1 MDHTDIVLILCTAPP
16 GEAEEIARRVI
27 EEQLAACVNIT
38 PVRSVYRW
46 DGEVVC
52 DDEQLLICKTTAGGS
67 EKLMQRI
74 EAIHSYDVPEILCVP
89 VPEGNLPYLDWVRSE
104 VGG

>member
-16 GEAEEIARRVI
+16 GEAEEIAKRVI
-27 EEQLAACVNIT
+27 EERLAACVNIT

-46 DGEVVC
+46 DGRVVS
-52 DDEQLLICKTTAGGS
+52 DDEQLLICKTTADVSGD
-67 EKLMQRI
+67 LIQRI
-74 EAIHSYDVPEILCVP
+74 EAIHSYDVPEILVIP
-89 VPEGNLPYLDWVRSE
+89 VPEGSQPYLDWVRSE